1 MPNPEQ
7 NGQHDDVAVAAI
19 KDAYQQI
26 GRADMRPPRV
36 NEPAKLQ
43 QGAARHPSDGQ
54 KRLAAPGRRSSGG
67 GLVFRGIVGLLIPTC
82 IGAGAIALWSHG
94 DAARQVIA
102 AWAPPPGPIS
112 LPAVEN
118 PVPPQPSPP
127 AVQVSAA
134 TPAPPQQVPPAQ
146 TVPEDAVST
155 SALPSPTPTQP
166 LQSMASDLAAMGQE
180 IEQLKASIQ
189 QLRASQE
196 QLVRDNAEAA
206 EQVKAERA
214 QMARDNES
222 AAEQLKATQEQ
233 MAHLIA
239 KVSEQNL
246 QPKTPA
252 PRPRPIALAT
262 SKPASQLSSPQARAR
277 PVAATQA
284 SSEKKKLPSEPR

>member
-1 MPNPEQ
+1 MPDPKQ
-7 NGQHDDVAVAAI
+7 DGQHDAAVAAI

-26 GRADMRPPRV
+26 GRADMQPPRV
-36 NEPAKLQ
+36 NEPAKLE

-102 AWAPPPGPIS
+102 EWAPQPGPIS
-112 LPAVEN
+112 LPAAEN

-127 AVQVSAA
+127 AVRVSAA

-146 TVPEDAVST
+146 SAPEDAVPT

-166 LQSMASDLAAMGQE
+166 LQPMASDLAAMEQE

-206 EQVKAERA
+206 EQIKAERA

-222 AAEQLKATQEQ
+222 AAEQLKATQDQ
-233 MAHLIA
+233 MARLIA

-252 PRPRPIALAT
+252 PRPRPIDLAT
-262 SKPASQLSSPQARAR
+262 SKPASQLSSPARAR

-284 SSEKKKLPSEPR
+284 ASEKKKLPPAPQ